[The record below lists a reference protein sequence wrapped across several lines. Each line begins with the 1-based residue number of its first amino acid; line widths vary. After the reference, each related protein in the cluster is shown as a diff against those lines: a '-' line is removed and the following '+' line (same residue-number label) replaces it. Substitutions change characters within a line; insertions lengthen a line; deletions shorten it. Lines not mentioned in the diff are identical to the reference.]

1 MPRTKFHYLA
11 LFVTIAGPLMG
22 GAPLRAQGDCS
33 VMEKALKGASA
44 KTHVT
49 PTHIYITSKVGG
61 QTFTSEMIYA
71 AGSMYM
77 KINGKWS
84 LGGSIKDIE
93 QVEQQNTQ
101 HNSKDTCSSVK
112 DDTINGEI
120 ASLYGSHSE
129 TAKGNIDLQVWISK
143 AHGLPLREETNSDG
157 GKAVIST
164 RYEYGDVKP
173 PL

>member
-1 MPRTKFHYLA
+1 MPRTKFQYLA

-22 GAPLRAQGDCS
+22 GSSLRAQGDCS
-33 VMEKALKGASA
+33 VMGKVLKDATA

-49 PTHIYITSKVGG
+49 PTHVYITSKIGG

-77 KINGKWS
+77 KMNGKWS
-84 LGGSIKDIE
+84 LAGSTKDIE
-93 QVEQQNTQ
+93 QVAQHDTP
-101 HNSKDTCSSVK
+101 HNSKDTCSPVK
-112 DDTINGEI
+112 DETVNGEI
-120 ASLYGSHSE
+120 ASFYGSHSE
-129 TAKGNIDLQVWISK
+129 TPKGNIDLQIWISK
-143 AHGLPLREETNSDG
+143 AHGLPLREETSSDG
-157 GKAVIST
+157 GKAVISS